1 MAVMPSL
8 PGAVRRLR
16 GSSSA
21 VDLDTEAGR
30 AFLQER
36 IALFN
41 KVSFLISGAFF
52 VAGAALS
59 PLYAVA
65 GEGPPP
71 DWGSPALHAA
81 SLLVSLTVWQVCR
94 RRHRL
99 PAPVLLGLDA
109 TGLFV
114 PLVLYSLQVVLVP
127 PQWVDKAAQV
137 LLLILTNMGIARAVL
152 VPTGAGHTAR
162 VTGLAALPVIA
173 IFLTFTAPGVSGPLF
188 VIERS
193 WSILWVLCAL
203 VIATLASHVI
213 YGLREEVE
221 KARRLGQYTLLEKLG
236 EGGMGTVYRARH
248 AMLRRPTAVKLLPP
262 DKAGRVALERF
273 EREVQITASLSHPN
287 TVSVFDFGRTPDGIF
302 YYAMEYLDGLNL
314 AELVREDGPQGP
326 GRIVHLLGQVASALV
341 EAHGVGLIHRDIK
354 PENVILC
361 ERGGVPDVAKVVDFG
376 LVKDLEQASAA
387 LTRADVVQG
396 TPLYL
401 APEAINAPSAVGPR
415 SDLYALGGVGY
426 YLACGHPVFEG
437 ATLVEVCSH
446 HLHTAPVP
454 PSDRLGSP
462 VHPGL
467 EKLILAC
474 LEKDPARRPA
484 SAAELRRALLS
495 LEDLPPWGDEEARA
509 WWTQWRE
516 KRRPRRPDAPSPSSA
531 TLSVAFENR
540 ETPVR
545 D

>member
-1 MAVMPSL
+1 MPSL
-8 PGAVRRLR
+8 PGVVRRLR
-16 GSSSA
+16 GSTSA

-36 IALFN
+36 VALFN
-41 KVSFLISGAFF
+41 KVSFLISGGFLLAG
-52 VAGAALS
+52 VALG
-59 PLYAVA
+59 PLYVLP
-65 GEGPPP
+65 GRTGP
-71 DWGSPALHAA
+71 DWQPGALHAA
-81 SLLVSLTVWQVCR
+81 TLLVSLGAWRLCR
-94 RRHRL
+94 RRVTL
-99 PAPVLLGLDA
+99 PPRVLAGVDAAGLCLPLLG
-109 TGLFV
+109 F
-114 PLVLYSLQVVLVP
+114 SLQALYVP
-127 PQWVDKAAQV
+127 PLWATKMSQTFV
-137 LLLILTNMGIARAVL
+137 LIFTNMGISRAVL
-152 VPTGAGHTAR
+152 VPSSAGRTLR
-162 VTGLAALPVIA
+162 VTGLAAVPVAAAIATLP
-173 IFLTFTAPGVSGPLF
+173 APPGLSAPLALVDRF
-188 VIERS
+188 
-193 WSILWVLCAL
+193 WSLLWILCAL
-203 VIATLASHVI
+203 VVATLASHVI

-262 DKAGRVALERF
+262 EKAGRVALERF

-415 SDLYALGGVGY
+415 SDLYALGAVGY
-426 YLACGHPVFEG
+426 YLVCGRPVFEG

-446 HLHTAPVP
+446 HLRTPPVP
-454 PSDRLGSP
+454 PSERLGRA
-462 VHPGL
+462 VHAGL
-467 EKLILAC
+467 EGLILGC

-495 LEDLPPWGDEEARA
+495 LEGFPPWADEEARA
-509 WWTQWRE
+509 WWTGWRE
-516 KRRPRRPDAPSPSSA
+516 RRRQRRPDAPSPSSA

>member
-1 MAVMPSL
+1 MPSL
-8 PGAVRRLR
+8 PGVVRRLR
-16 GSSSA
+16 GSTSA

-36 IALFN
+36 VAFFN
-41 KVSFLISGAFF
+41 KVSFLISGGFLLAG
-52 VAGAALS
+52 VALG
-59 PLYAVA
+59 PLYVLP
-65 GEGPPP
+65 GRTGP
-71 DWGSPALHAA
+71 DWRPGALHAA
-81 SLLVSLTVWQVCR
+81 TLLVSLGAWRLCR
-94 RRHRL
+94 RRVTL
-99 PAPVLLGLDA
+99 PARVLAGVDAAGLVLPLLG
-109 TGLFV
+109 F
-114 PLVLYSLQVVLVP
+114 SLQALYVP
-127 PQWVDKAAQV
+127 PHWATKMSQTFI
-137 LLLILTNMGIARAVL
+137 LIFTNMGISRAVL
-152 VPTGAGHTAR
+152 VPASAARTLR
-162 VTGLAALPVIA
+162 VTGLGALPLAAAVA
-173 IFLTFTAPGVSGPLF
+173 TLPAPPGLSAPLAVVDRF
-188 VIERS
+188 
-193 WSILWVLCAL
+193 WSLLWILCAL
-203 VIATLASHVI
+203 VVATLASRVI

-361 ERGGVPDVAKVVDFG
+361 ERGGIPDVAKVVDFG

-426 YLACGHPVFEG
+426 YLACGQPVFEG

-446 HLHTAPVP
+446 HLHTPPVP
-454 PSDRLGSP
+454 PSERLGSA

-467 EKLILAC
+467 ERLILAC

-484 SAAELRRALLS
+484 SAAELRGALLS
-495 LEDLPPWGDEEARA
+495 LEGLPPWGENEARA
-509 WWTQWRE
+509 WWAGWRQE
-516 KRRPRRPDAPSPSSA
+516 GRRRRPDAPSPSSA